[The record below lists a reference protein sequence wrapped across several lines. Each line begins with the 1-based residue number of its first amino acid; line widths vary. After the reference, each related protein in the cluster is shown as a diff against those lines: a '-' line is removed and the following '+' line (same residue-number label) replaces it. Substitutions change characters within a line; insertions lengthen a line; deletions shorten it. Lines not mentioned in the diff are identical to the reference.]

1 MDPSRNQPIPST
13 PRRNLSDSSGL
24 NTVESGYEAKIY
36 KFNNR
41 KDDAVFSKDNCSCRY
56 VTPNSMYTRANSS
69 SKEEVR

>member
-24 NTVESGYEAKIY
+24 NTVESGYEAKVY

-41 KDDAVFSKDNCSCRY
+41 KDDAVFS
-56 VTPNSMYTRANSS
+56 
-69 SKEEVR
+69 